1 MEFITRYFW
10 PLVGGSAAI
19 GAISLALNLGG
30 PAAVA
35 GLIFGMLLM
44 WKAGQRDP
52 A

>member
-1 MEFITRYFW
+1 MEFINRYFW
-10 PLVGGSAAI
+10 PLVGGSAVICA
-19 GAISLALNLGG
+19 GSLALNLGG

-35 GLIFGMLLM
+35 GLVLGMLLM